1 MSAPPQPRPDDRLL
15 FIEEVAEITRIPVN
29 TLRYRR
35 SLGQPPYGF
44 KLGKRIVYWR
54 SEVYAWINSRRPRPQ
69 A

>member
-1 MSAPPQPRPDDRLL
+1 MTLEKQPTPDDKLL
-15 FIEEVAEITRIPVN
+15 FIEEVAEITRLEVN

-54 SEVYAWINSRRPRPQ
+54 SEVYAWINSRRRPQ